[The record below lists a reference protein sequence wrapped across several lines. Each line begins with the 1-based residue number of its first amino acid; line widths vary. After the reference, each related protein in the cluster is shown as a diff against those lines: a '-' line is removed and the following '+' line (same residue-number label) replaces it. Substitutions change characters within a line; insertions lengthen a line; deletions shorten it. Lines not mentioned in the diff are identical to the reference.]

1 MNIELIKSEIAK
13 LSQLVASW
21 ESEAEIS
28 GIERDLALDKLKK
41 LYDMVRFD
49 NAEIEHSEASF
60 MATAATS
67 ATAVSTDATID
78 DEVQS
83 EEQEV
88 EVEFLFAEDDDEADE
103 GTSVEL
109 INEEQEEQERQEAL
123 VENSEYNTDTDSEIE
138 IGTTEDK
145 IATEPTEEST
155 EELTEES
162 TEEVAEQQIEQQIEQ
177 PAEPMPTGD
186 ESAKEEATQSAT
198 AFTGNLFGI
207 EEPKRHTRSKHL
219 RMMSIYNDS
228 ENNTQREK
236 SVDISKIFDFG
247 VDIAPAPT
255 PSSERV
261 EESER
266 FEERV
271 GAKPT
276 PHIEQEEKSMT
287 LADSIALNKQT
298 LADTIATPAPLAEEI
313 TNTKISSLMA
323 GVGINDKF
331 LMIRDLFDGDDEA
344 YEQAMRE
351 LDAQE
356 SFDDCMIYIVENF
369 AWNPDSEGAKFIMK
383 LLERKHA

>member
-49 NAEIEHSEASF
+49 NAEIEQSEASF

-109 INEEQEEQERQEAL
+109 INEEQEAQERQEAL
-123 VENSEYNTDTDSEIE
+123 VENPEYNTDTDSEIE
-138 IGTTEDK
+138 IGTTE
-145 IATEPTEEST
+145 ES
-155 EELTEES
+155 TEES

>member
-21 ESEAEIS
+21 ESEADIS
-28 GIERDLALDKLKK
+28 GIEIDLALDKLKK
-41 LYDMVRFD
+41 LYDMVRFGTV
-49 NAEIEHSEASF
+49 AIEQNDSTF
-60 MATAATS
+60 MAAAATS
-67 ATAVSTDATID
+67 ATAVSTDTTTDA
-78 DEVQS
+78 EMQAQ
-83 EEQEV
+83 EQEV

-103 GTSVEL
+103 ETS
-109 INEEQEEQERQEAL
+109 IGSISEEQEEQEEL
-123 VENSEYNTDTDSEIE
+123 MENPEYTTETNSEIE
-138 IGTTEDK
+138 IGTIEDK
-145 IATEPTEEST
+145 MVAEPTEESA
-155 EELTEES
+155 EES
-162 TEEVAEQQIEQQIEQ
+162 TEEVTEQQIEQQIEQ
-177 PAEPMPTGD
+177 PTEPMPT
-186 ESAKEEATQSAT
+186 ENEPAKEEATQSAT

-219 RMMSIYNDS
+219 RMMSIYNDT
-228 ENNTQREK
+228 ENSSQREK

-255 PSSERV
+255 SNNENIEEDERLA
-261 EESER
+261 ESIDT
-266 FEERV
+266 
-271 GAKPT
+271 KPT
-276 PHIEQEEKSMT
+276 PHPEREEKSMT
-287 LADSIALNKQT
+287 LADTIALNKQT

-331 LMIRDLFDGDDEA
+331 LMIRDLFDGDNEA
-344 YEQAMRE
+344 YEHTMRE
-351 LDAQE
+351 LDAQD